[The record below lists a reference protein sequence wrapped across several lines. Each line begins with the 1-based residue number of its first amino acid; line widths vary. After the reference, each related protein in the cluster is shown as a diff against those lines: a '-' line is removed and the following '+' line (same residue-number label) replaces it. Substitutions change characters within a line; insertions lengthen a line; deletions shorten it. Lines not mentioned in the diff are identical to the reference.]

1 MYMQREKSTNL
12 DMLAKKAS
20 LDSSGDLLTGLFIT
34 RLTDS
39 ESGLPVTK
47 CTSYYNIVDKLGQ
60 QY

>member
-1 MYMQREKSTNL
+1 MYMQRETSTNL

-20 LDSSGDLLTGLFIT
+20 LDNSGDLLAGLFIT

-47 CTSYYNIVDKLGQ
+47 CTSYYNIVD
-60 QY
+60 